1 MIVDDD
7 RIAEQNTGDYF
18 PWWLNDLVTAI
29 FDPLPTLDQL
39 KTDEGAVD
47 ARNLATNIVEPVF
60 PAGTAPKSTELKV
73 QVEVGLEGAI
83 NGVGNPMTPPSSL
96 FLVAYPAL
104 RQWRFRPYLRDGKP
118 DLFGADIVFR
128 VP

>member
-39 KTDEGAVD
+39 KQMKAQWTH
-47 ARNLATNIVEPVF
+47 ATSQRINRRTCF
-60 PAGTAPKSTELKV
+60 PGGNCAKEYRTESSGGSRFGGHNQRCWKSV
-73 QVEVGLEGAI
+73 
-83 NGVGNPMTPPSSL
+83 
-96 FLVAYPAL
+96 
-104 RQWRFRPYLRDGKP
+104 
-118 DLFGADIVFR
+118 
-128 VP
+128 

>member
-29 FDPLPTLDQL
+29 FDPLPHARPVE
-39 KTDEGAVD
+39 TDEGAMD

-60 PAGTAPKSTELKV
+60 PAGTAP
-73 QVEVGLEGAI
+73 
-83 NGVGNPMTPPSSL
+83 
-96 FLVAYPAL
+96 
-104 RQWRFRPYLRDGKP
+104 
-118 DLFGADIVFR
+118 R
-128 VP
+128 VPN

>member
-1 MIVDDD
+1 MIVGDD

-29 FDPLPTLDQL
+29 FDPLPHARPVE
-39 KTDEGAVD
+39 TDEGAMD

-73 QVEVGLEGAI
+73 QVEVGLEGTI
-83 NGVGNPMTPPSSL
+83 NGVGNPYDAP
-96 FLVAYPAL
+96 
-104 RQWRFRPYLRDGKP
+104 K
-118 DLFGADIVFR
+118 
-128 VP
+128 